1 MRALE
6 LIENAA
12 LLVALVALANV
23 VAPLFG
29 Y

>member
-1 MRALE
+1 MRALD
-6 LIENAA
+6 LIENVA
-12 LLVALVALANV
+12 LLVALIALANV

>member
-1 MRALE
+1 MRALD
-6 LIENAA
+6 LAENVA
-12 LLVALVALANV
+12 LLVALVALANA

>member
-6 LIENAA
+6 LIENVA
-12 LLVALVALANV
+12 LLVALVALANA

>member
-6 LIENAA
+6 LIENVA
-12 LLVALVALANV
+12 LLVAFVALANA